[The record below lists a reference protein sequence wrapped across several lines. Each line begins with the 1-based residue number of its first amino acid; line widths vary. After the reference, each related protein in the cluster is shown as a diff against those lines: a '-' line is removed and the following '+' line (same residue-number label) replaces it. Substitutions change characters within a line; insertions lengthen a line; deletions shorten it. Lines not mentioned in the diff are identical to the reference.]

1 MNLSQMV
8 IRNYVFFRRYNH
20 KDRMKVEEFLKPLGA
35 DYFLVSHAKFD
46 SVWTVSFCVCLSPLE
61 VGYVR
66 QVFAN
71 SRIISQFTPS
81 MEKQLNFEAERESLP
96 GFRFSQHSL
105 A

>member
-1 MNLSQMV
+1 M
-8 IRNYVFFRRYNH
+8 
-20 KDRMKVEEFLKPLGA
+20 
-35 DYFLVSHAKFD
+35 SHAKLD

-66 QVFAN
+66 LIFAN
-71 SRIISQFTPS
+71 SRIMSQFTHS
-81 MEKQLNFEAERESLP
+81 TEKQVSFEAERESLP